1 MADAGVIS
9 HEGGTRPSAFSIWIQ
24 AVRAPSLSAAAIP
37 VFLGVA
43 IAARAGYFSLGRMV
57 LALVGAIAIQA
68 GTNLINDYYDYRSGA
83 DSEESL
89 GPSMVIQ
96 RGLLTPEQVW
106 RGGIL
111 AFAIGAVIGLILVS
125 LCGWPILA
133 LGIPSIAAGY
143 FYTASPVSL
152 AYVALGELT
161 VFVFMGPVIV
171 LGAYFVMA
179 LHFSATALWASIP
192 LGFMVAGI
200 LHANNIRDIESDTRH
215 GKRTIATML
224 GRTGANYELVALD
237 VAAYATTI
245 AAVLAHTLPWI
256 ALVVFITVPRALDQ
270 IRIVMRESAPKKLNL
285 ALFRSVQLHME
296 FGLLMIAAFLI
307 AAFMHW

>member
-1 MADAGVIS
+1 MTDAGVIPNQ
-9 HEGGTRPSAFSIWIQ
+9 GGTRPGAFAIWIQ

-37 VFLGVA
+37 VLLGVA
-43 IAARAGYFSLGRMV
+43 IAARDGYFSLGRMM
-57 LALVGAIAIQA
+57 LALIGAIAIQA

-83 DSEESL
+83 DSEQSL

-106 RGGIL
+106 RGGIV
-111 AFAIGAVIGLILVS
+111 AFAIGAVIGLVLVAM
-125 LCGWPILA
+125 CGWPILA
-133 LGIPSIAAGY
+133 LGVPSIAAGY

-171 LGAYFVMA
+171 IGTYFVMA
-179 LHFSATALWASIP
+179 MHFSAAALWASIP

-200 LHANNIRDIESDTRH
+200 LHANNIRDIESDKRH

-224 GRTGANYELVALD
+224 GRTGARYELVALD

-256 ALVVFITVPRALDQ
+256 VLVVFITVPRALDQ
-270 IRIVMRESAPKKLNL
+270 IRIVMRESEPKKLNL

-307 AAFMHW
+307 AAFMRW